1 MSVIAIAKKKDV
13 RVIACA
19 DTIRKGIYFYEFVSF
34 DEEISSYPKK
44 IISESIH
51 LYDIYSSSSVL
62 STLDSFDISESLS
75 SKLTKKITEYFVL
88 LDSNRLFF
96 TKNLPYDESVHYT
109 LNSLRLN
116 EVELN
121 GEKEAETESL
131 SFFEG
136 FTKSMTSNKE
146 DNISF
151 SEGLTINCNIALDD
165 SLLISESFTMT
176 LTV

>member
-1 MSVIAIAKKKDV
+1 MSIVAIVKKKDV

-34 DEEISSYPKK
+34 DEKLSKNHIG
-44 IISESIH
+44 IINESIEF
-51 LYDIYSSSSVL
+51 YDVYATGSVASSFE
-62 STLDSFDISESLS
+62 TFDILDAF
-75 SKLTKKITEYFVL
+75 KGKIVKKITEYFVL
-88 LDSNRLFF
+88 IDSTKLSFS
-96 TKNLPYDESVHYT
+96 KNLPYDESVRYT

-121 GEKEAETESL
+121 GEKEVETESL

-136 FTKSMTSNKE
+136 FTKSITSNKE
-146 DNISF
+146 DDISF

-165 SLLISESFTMT
+165 SLLISELFTMT